1 LITIFSICPLCHLCR
16 LLTSFTSPSLPS
28 CILINS
34 SESLTAPVPL
44 LLANDNLLLVGAGL
58 MAGVPGLEEGPAAAL
73 EAEVELAE
81 PLLNLL

>member
-1 LITIFSICPLCHLCR
+1 
-16 LLTSFTSPSLPS
+16 
-28 CILINS
+28 
-34 SESLTAPVPL
+34 
-44 LLANDNLLLVGAGL
+44 LANDNLLLVGAGL